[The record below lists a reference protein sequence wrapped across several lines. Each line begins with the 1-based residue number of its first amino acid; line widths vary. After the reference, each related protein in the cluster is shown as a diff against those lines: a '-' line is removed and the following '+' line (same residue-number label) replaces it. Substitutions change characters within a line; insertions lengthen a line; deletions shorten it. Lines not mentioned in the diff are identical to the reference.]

1 VNTALKG
8 LKVRPVK
15 LSEFGRQILGDGA
28 SLKPAELSE
37 RFNAWLKAQ
46 VGDDDPS
53 AVRFVVEG

>member
-1 VNTALKG
+1 M
-8 LKVRPVK
+8 K
-15 LSEFGRQILGDGA
+15 LADFGKHVLGDGA
-28 SLKPAELSE
+28 SLKPADLSE